1 DLQALAL
8 AAGGQQRTQPL
19 RTGRNMNEI
28 DDLGLGGPAR
38 PELAG
43 DAGWQPLPAGGR
55 RRFMASGAFVVGR
68 PALIAL
74 EGGAVSVDPAGTTL
88 LAEGVAAWLLL
99 VAYGAWM
106 GLRRYRYTRWLLDAD
121 GFALRRGC
129 MWHSETRVPASR
141 VQHLDIRRGPVER
154 RLGLSTL
161 LVHTAGTRQQDRKS
175 TRLNSSHV
183 TS

>member
-1 DLQALAL
+1 
-8 AAGGQQRTQPL
+8 
-19 RTGRNMNEI
+19 MIEI

-43 DAGWQPLPAGGR
+43 GAGWQPLPAR
-55 RRFMASGAFVVGR
+55 ARPLFMLSGAFGIGL

-74 EGGAVSVDPAGTTL
+74 AVGAVALDPAGNTL
-88 LAEGVAAWLLL
+88 IAAGVAAWLLL
-99 VAYGAWM
+99 VAFGAWM

-121 GFALRRGC
+121 GFALRRGR

-154 RLGLSTL
+154 RFGLSTL
-161 LVHTAGTRQQDRKS
+161 LVHTAGTRQHAVAVPGLDADDAE
-175 TRLNSSHV
+175 RLRDHLARQV
-183 TS
+183 EHDDDDA